1 MPRSHMDFSR
11 KSWFVTNC
19 LTVKVTNRLITRKE
33 RMLTNISSFKM
44 DEVAL
49 RKQHPS
55 RKFST
60 IKGRKREMLEDDLQ
74 AMKAC
79 VIKVEVALTT

>member
-1 MPRSHMDFSR
+1 
-11 KSWFVTNC
+11 
-19 LTVKVTNRLITRKE
+19 
-33 RMLTNISSFKM
+33 MLTNISSFKM